1 MTRYA
6 TPAAIL
12 LTLVAIYSGPELGGL
27 ALAAVVTWAVAI
39 GLES

>member
-1 MTRYA
+1 MTRFA

-12 LTLVAIYSGPELGGL
+12 LTLVAIYSGPDVGGL
-27 ALAAVVTWAVAI
+27 ALAAVVTWALAI